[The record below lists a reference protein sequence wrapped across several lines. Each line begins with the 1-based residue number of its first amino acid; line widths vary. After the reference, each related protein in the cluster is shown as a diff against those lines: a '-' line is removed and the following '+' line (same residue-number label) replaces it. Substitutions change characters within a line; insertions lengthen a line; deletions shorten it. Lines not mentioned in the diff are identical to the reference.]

1 MSTNIKKLKFILE
14 KANSKFDRAIAEL
27 TAEYAEKLK
36 ENNEWK
42 TSTQTII
49 DDMERDY
56 HLECEF
62 REGDHY
68 VEPPVTSMDYVG
80 AVSEN
85 NSARF
90 FGQTLDEELIAINEV
105 QIIYSFKQIEIS
117 LKQFLLLLDPSLD
130 LKIVQRW
137 DYLKKEFKK
146 HGITLGTA
154 QDYPAVNDLREVNN
168 ALKHSY
174 EISENVKK
182 LHIPQFSGQD
192 YFTHSSLT
200 KFYNYSLIPR
210 ASFIIDIALSV
221 GAALNISDAEL
232 GSFNPQSLVHTR
244 ESSPF

>member
-1 MSTNIKKLKFILE
+1 MSTNITKLKFILE
-14 KANSKFDRAIAEL
+14 KASSKFDRAIAEL

-42 TSTQTII
+42 TCTQTII
-49 DDMERDY
+49 DGMERDY
-56 HLECEF
+56 HLEYEF
-62 REGDHY
+62 RAGNHY

-90 FGQTLDEELIAINEV
+90 FGQTLDEELIAINEM

-117 LKQFLLLLDPSLD
+117 LKQFLLLLDSSLD

-137 DYLKKEFKK
+137 DCLKTEFKK

-154 QDYPAVNDLREVNN
+154 QYYSAVNDLREVNN

-182 LHIPQFSGQD
+182 LNITQFSGQD

-200 KFYNYSLIPR
+200 EFYDYSLIPR
-210 ASFIIDIALSV
+210 ASFIIDVALSV
-221 GAALNISDAEL
+221 GAVLKISAAEL
-232 GSFNPQSLVHTR
+232 GDFNVQSLVHTR
-244 ESSPF
+244 EATPF